1 MKTTEAMRELRT
13 IADDLPAKAAAARE
27 ALNQMRR
34 RAQDLTLQAR
44 GRARGEIDRRR
55 TTAATTL
62 ESLAGALRPE
72 RDARRKTLAIAGGSG
87 LVLTAALGIG
97 VALGF
102 VMSRELKKRAD
113 QRAGTAAAETDETK
127 DSAPPPQA
135 PASDSTT
142 SSLDF

>member
-1 MKTTEAMRELRT
+1 PREARGARCAQLHAGLGAGPSVERSMKATEAMRELRT
-13 IADDLPAKAAAARE
+13 IADDLPAKAASARE
-27 ALNQMRR
+27 TLNQMRR

-55 TTAATTL
+55 ATAATTL
-62 ESLAGALRPE
+62 ESLAGALRPDGD
-72 RDARRKTLAIAGGSG
+72 RRARRKTLAIAGGSS

-113 QRAGTAAAETDETK
+113 LRAAH
-127 DSAPPPQA
+127 
-135 PASDSTT
+135 
-142 SSLDF
+142 